1 MKIYVGNLSKQITDK
16 ELNDLAVPFGTL
28 QSANVATERSTGQ
41 SKGFGFLEFANDAEA
56 RAAIAGLNGKD
67 VKGQT
72 LTVNE
77 ARPKK
82 EGTNA
87 PRS

>member
-1 MKIYVGNLSKQITDK
+1 MKIYV
-16 ELNDLAVPFGTL
+16 
-28 QSANVATERSTGQ
+28 STGQ
-41 SKGFGFLEFANDAEA
+41 SKGFGFLEFGNDDEA

-67 VKGQT
+67 VKGQP

-82 EGTNA
+82 DAAAAA